1 MPLSVTQSTI
11 FQNTR
16 FLIVDDEPANI
27 SILTQ
32 MLREW
37 QVTNIVSTTNPHET
51 CLLLQSFQ
59 PDIILLDLMMPHLNG
74 FEVMEQLQP
83 LIAAD
88 DFLPILVLT
97 ADTTDQ
103 AKRRALSVGAADFLT
118 KPFDAVELSL
128 RIYNLVSRRVLH
140 HRLHTQNQDLDQQV
154 QQRTQQLAQA
164 EIDTAA
170 CLATAAEYR
179 DDDTGQHS
187 QRVGDMASQLARL
200 LGWDETE
207 IELLRRAAPLH
218 DVGKIGIPDHILLKS
233 DKLTPEEFAVI
244 RTHTTIGAAILSQ
257 HHTRLLQLAA
267 KIALTHHKRW
277 DGKGYPCGL
286 AGEEIPLAGRLVAVA
301 DVFDALTHERPY
313 KKAWSREEAIAEIK
327 KQSGT
332 QFDPTVIG
340 AFEKLVS
347 YVD

>member
-1 MPLSVTQSTI
+1 MTSSVTQSTI
-11 FQNTR
+11 FQNAR
-16 FLIVDDEPANI
+16 FLIVDDEPQNI

-32 MLREW
+32 MLQEW
-37 QVTNIVSTTNPHET
+37 QATNIVSTTDPHET
-51 CLLLQSFQ
+51 CWLLQSFQ

-74 FEVMEQLQP
+74 FDVMEQLQP

-103 AKRRALSVGAADFLT
+103 AKRRALRVGAADFLT

-128 RIYNLVSRRVLH
+128 RIHNLVSRRVLH
-140 HRLHTQNQDLDQQV
+140 RRLSAQNQDLDCQV
-154 QQRTQQLAQA
+154 QERTEQLAQA
-164 EIDTAA
+164 EIDTAT

-179 DDDTGQHS
+179 DDDTGQHT
-187 QRVGDMASQLARL
+187 QRVGDMASQLARA

-218 DVGKIGIPDHILLKS
+218 DVGKIGIPDHILLKP
-233 DKLTPEEFAVI
+233 DKLTPTEFEVI

-257 HHTRLLQLAA
+257 HHTHLLQLAA
-267 KIALTHHKRW
+267 TIALTHHERW
-277 DGKGYPCGL
+277 DGKGYPRGL
-286 AGEEIPLAGRLVAVA
+286 AGEEIPLSGRLVAVA

-313 KKAWSREEAIAEIK
+313 KKAWSREDAIAEIL

-332 QFDPTVIG
+332 QFDPAVVC
-340 AFEKLVS
+340 AFEKLVNQI
-347 YVD
+347 D